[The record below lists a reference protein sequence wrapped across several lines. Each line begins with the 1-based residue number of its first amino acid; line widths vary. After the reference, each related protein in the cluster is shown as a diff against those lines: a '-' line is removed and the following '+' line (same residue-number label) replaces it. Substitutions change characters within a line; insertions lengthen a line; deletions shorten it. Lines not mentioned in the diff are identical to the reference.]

1 MTNPIAK
8 NLREFN
14 KAQVIP
20 DKRSELLDD
29 ILDKEMEQE
38 DETILR

>member
-20 DKRSELLDD
+20 DKRSELLED
-29 ILDKEMEQE
+29 ILDKEMVEEKE
-38 DETILR
+38 DDR